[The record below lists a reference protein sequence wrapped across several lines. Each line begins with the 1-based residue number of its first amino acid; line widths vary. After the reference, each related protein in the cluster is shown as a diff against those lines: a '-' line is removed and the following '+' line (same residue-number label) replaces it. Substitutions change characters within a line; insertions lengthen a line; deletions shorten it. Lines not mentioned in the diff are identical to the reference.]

1 MALGYKVY
9 PGFFLKEIVQYPL
22 VILLSVLLP
31 VSFWL
36 KVQAGKKSFA
46 LLFFGIFLINA
57 SLLIFA
63 LEQNYSSKRILDS
76 NADKG
81 IAPEIAEILSRDEN
95 IQKRELAA
103 RYIYQHHAVPMAYK
117 STADNFVLYAPSE
130 VDKERYRANFARNAE
145 IGTARMNSIEQLLTT
160 FFLLILHTGLF
171 LCLILFLVIF
181 EQKDSSQ

>member
-1 MALGYKVY
+1 MALGYKVH

-46 LLFFGIFLINA
+46 LLFLGIFFINA

-76 NADKG
+76 NAEKG
-81 IAPEIAEILSRDEN
+81 IAQIAEILSRDEN

-103 RYIYQHHAVPMAYK
+103 RYIYQHHAVPMAFK
-117 STADNFVLYAPSE
+117 TTGNNFVLYAPSE
-130 VDKERYRANFARNAE
+130 VDKERYRSNFARNAE

-160 FFLLILHTGLF
+160 FFLLILHAGLF

-181 EQKDSSQ
+181 DQKDSSQ